1 MNCAEAI
8 KNEKYIKCNSYDE
21 FRKVLHYLS
30 NEICSSKDD
39 LLSDDFIAL
48 FKDYTYPL
56 WVLNSKN
63 YDGLCWTDSK
73 GILYKKRVESKFDSI
88 DFTDISFD

>member
-1 MNCAEAI
+1 MDCVKAI
-8 KNEKYIKCNSYDE
+8 KDGKYIKCNSYDE
-21 FRKVLHYLS
+21 FKKVLHYLS
-30 NEICSSKDD
+30 NEICPSTYD
-39 LLSDDFIAL
+39 LLSDDFISL
-48 FKDYTYPL
+48 FEEHVYPL